1 MSTRRIL
8 LVIGVFA
15 VSAPV
20 SADVI
25 SVSRESCSRL
35 TRYIPD
41 GSVAYQP
48 GVDSRGRPVA
58 AADYG
63 GGTVLRLPERF
74 EIPITVDVA
83 ERFGVPKRGD
93 ANYSG
98 DIQVGLVEV
107 DRQGRA
113 TFNGQ
118 PLSRDAEADLALLCQ
133 AAADGG

>member
-1 MSTRRIL
+1 MLAIA
-8 LVIGVFA
+8 VFA

-25 SVSRESCSRL
+25 TVSPESCSRL
-35 TRYIPD
+35 LRYIPD

-58 AADYG
+58 SAEYG
-63 GGTVLRLPERF
+63 GGSALQLPEKF
-74 EIPITVDVA
+74 EIPITVDMA
-83 ERFGVPKRGD
+83 KRFGVPKRGD

-98 DIQVGLVEV
+98 EIQVGSVVV

-118 PLSRDAEADLALLCQ
+118 PLGNNAENELARLCQ
-133 AAADGG
+133 AATGGG